1 MAIKRNTRYRLAGS
15 GSNRTDRPKRKNSN
29 QSEWDYKKI
38 AIFGGG
44 LLIVLI
50 CIIIGIRAVIAGVGK
65 GAKKE
70 SEAASST
77 EKILKEQVFVDSI
90 PISGMSKAQARAAI
104 LRTYTWNMK
113 VRLSGSSSAD
123 GEYTLKNMV
132 EPTVDNLL
140 DQIYSGAAEENY
152 TLKFTGLDNEIAAEV
167 AAMAQKWNVAAKN
180 GSIAGFN
187 KESGEFLYDDE
198 QNGLKIDET
207 KLTQDIKS
215 ALESKNFNT
224 VITANSEVI
233 TPEITKEQ
241 AKAMYKVIG
250 TFTTNTTQNKDR
262 NTNISLAAQAI
273 DGVIIPPGEEFSFN
287 NATGNRTLE
296 RGYKPAGAYLD
307 GVLIEEPGGGVCQ
320 VSSTLYNAVVF
331 SGLETTERHAHTFE
345 PTYCT
350 PGEDA
355 MVSYDGYAGPDMKFK
370 NNSSTAIAIR
380 AKLVEQKLSVSIV
393 GMPILE
399 EGVKISMESKKIS
412 ENDDSVIQ
420 YEEDDSLPMGES
432 REIKPATKGSR
443 WETKLIK
450 KKGNEVISSEFFH
463 NSTYKGKGPIIKRN
477 TAATAPPKSNQGSAA
492 SGNANTSLTS
502 KKASKSSKSSSSSDS
517 ETIESRPDGSKTSSS
532 SATRPGETTTKSSS
546 GEPGS
551 SSKHTKDSSGA
562 KTSSAKDSSTT
573 QRSQGATETTEETIA
588 PLNPNN

>member
-1 MAIKRNTRYRLAGS
+1 
-15 GSNRTDRPKRKNSN
+15 
-29 QSEWDYKKI
+29 
-38 AIFGGG
+38 
-44 LLIVLI
+44 
-50 CIIIGIRAVIAGVGK
+50 
-65 GAKKE
+65 
-70 SEAASST
+70 
-77 EKILKEQVFVDSI
+77 
-90 PISGMSKAQARAAI
+90 
-104 LRTYTWNMK
+104 
-113 VRLSGSSSAD
+113 
-123 GEYTLKNMV
+123 MV

-273 DGVIIPPGEEFSFN
+273 DGVIIP
-287 NATGNRTLE
+287 
-296 RGYKPAGAYLD
+296 LD

-562 KTSSAKDSSTT
+562 KTSSAKASSTT